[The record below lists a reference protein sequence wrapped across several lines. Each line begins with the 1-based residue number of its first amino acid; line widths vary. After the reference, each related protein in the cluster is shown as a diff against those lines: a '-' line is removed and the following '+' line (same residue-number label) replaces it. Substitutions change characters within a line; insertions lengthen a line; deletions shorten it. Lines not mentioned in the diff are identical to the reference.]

1 MPARRVLKAPVHL
14 LHPTTLVFGG
24 FMSNQAIR
32 GTSLNSSSMSSDVG
46 VELEARQIIEFN
58 CSSCNTT
65 MRIPFALEVELPEKW
80 TCSKCGHEAWR
91 PGITATVDPTEK
103 VGKTPFEMLLERRSR
118 EELEEILQERLSYL
132 RARRGLETET
142 YAS

>member
-1 MPARRVLKAPVHL
+1 
-14 LHPTTLVFGG
+14 
-24 FMSNQAIR
+24 MSNQAIR

-46 VELEARQIIEFN
+46 VELEGRQVIEFN
-58 CSSCNTT
+58 CSSCSATLH
-65 MRIPFALEVELPEKW
+65 IPFALEVELPEKW
-80 TCSKCGHEAWR
+80 TCTKCGHDAWR
-91 PGITATVDPTEK
+91 PGATEK
-103 VGKTPFEMLLERRSR
+103 VDPSEKTGKTPFEMLLERRSR